1 MLIHRIV
8 LLCNRTYQTHGNTTG
23 RIERVATCIDLMW
36 VEVFDSKNQYY
47 LALSVVCLVLV
58 VVSDVVPNIM
68 IILLC
73 VAVFIII
80 AFLIQ

>member
-1 MLIHRIV
+1 
-8 LLCNRTYQTHGNTTG
+8 
-23 RIERVATCIDLMW
+23 MW